1 MREYAIELIP
11 VKSYKKGLVYL
22 VAKTVKD
29 IANHL
34 ITKASKGVFTIV
46 NASIYSNV
54 SQYSG
59 TMKDLRNL
67 SPQ

>member
-11 VKSYKKGLVYL
+11 AKSYKKGLVFL

-29 IANHL
+29 ITNHL
-34 ITKASKGVFTIV
+34 ITKARKGFFTTV
-46 NASIYSNV
+46 NASIYSNA

-59 TMKDLRNL
+59 TTKDLRNL